1 MKYIKKVL
9 LLIPELTCLDRKG
22 ESVLKKTINIETKK
36 IDTLIGKETSMK
48 GTLEAKGI
56 IRIEGNYEGEII
68 TQSDIIVG
76 ESAVIKANVKCSNIT
91 LAGRLE
97 GKITAGN
104 KFDIRSSGV
113 MLGDVSAAV
122 LSVEEGAFFRGN
134 SQMEKIEERTKA
146 ETNSVRLLEGKGS
159 KKAEGFQGNKKSSR

>member
-1 MKYIKKVL
+1 
-9 LLIPELTCLDRKG
+9 
-22 ESVLKKTINIETKK
+22 VLKKKTNIEAKK

-48 GTLEAKGI
+48 GALEAKGI
-56 IRIEGNYEGEII
+56 IRIEGTYEGEII

-76 ESAVIKANVKCSNIT
+76 ENAVVKANVKCSNIIVGENAVVKANVKCSNIT

-122 LSVEEGAFFRGN
+122 LSVEEGAFFSGN
-134 SQMEKIEERTKA
+134 CQMERKEEKTKL
-146 ETNSVRLLEGKGS
+146 ETNPVRLLENKGS

>member
-1 MKYIKKVL
+1 MKYIEKVS
-9 LLIPELTCLDRKG
+9 LLIPERICLDRKG
-22 ESVLKKTINIETKK
+22 ESVLKKKINIEAKK

-56 IRIEGNYEGEII
+56 IRIEGTYEGEII

-122 LSVEEGAFFRGN
+122 LSVEEGAFFSGN
-134 SQMEKIEERTKA
+134 CQMEIKEERTKP
-146 ETNSVRLLEGKGS
+146 EMNPVRLLKS
-159 KKAEGFQGNKKSSR
+159 KSSSKAEGFQGNKKNSR

>member
-1 MKYIKKVL
+1 MKYIKKVS
-9 LLIPELTCLDRKG
+9 LLIPECTCLDGRG
-22 ESVLKKTINIETKK
+22 EGVLKNKINIETKK
-36 IDTLIGKETSMK
+36 IDTVIGKETSMK

-56 IRIEGNYEGEII
+56 IRIEGAYEGEII

-76 ESAVIKANVKCSNIT
+76 ENAVVKANVKCSNIT

-122 LSVEEGAFFRGN
+122 LSVEEGAFFSGN
-134 SQMEKIEERTKA
+134 CQMEIKEERTKP
-146 ETNSVRLLEGKGS
+146 EMNPVRLLKS
-159 KKAEGFQGNKKSSR
+159 KSSSKAEGFQGNKKNSR